1 MNNIKNEI
9 LFVECFFFEL
19 LLYISLDL
27 LTKLRNRKLFHLL
40 KERQQCLLYTMFYFF
55 FQVILHNVY
64 QSHWTPNFFTI
75 WIQRTFTRVHFF
87 ELRYYG
93 TPPCCDVLFIEINHK
108 IKGTFI
114 VSFLKFSSNIVAQWV
129 GWFPT
134 NLKVMSLNPPG
145 VLNFLPV

>member
-1 MNNIKNEI
+1 MYTKVIEHSI
-9 LFVECFFFEL
+9 FSPFEFK
-19 LLYISLDL
+19 D
-27 LTKLRNRKLFHLL
+27 
-40 KERQQCLLYTMFYFF
+40 
-55 FQVILHNVY
+55 
-64 QSHWTPNFFTI
+64 
-75 WIQRTFTRVHFF
+75 TRVHFF

-129 GWFPT
+129 GWFPK